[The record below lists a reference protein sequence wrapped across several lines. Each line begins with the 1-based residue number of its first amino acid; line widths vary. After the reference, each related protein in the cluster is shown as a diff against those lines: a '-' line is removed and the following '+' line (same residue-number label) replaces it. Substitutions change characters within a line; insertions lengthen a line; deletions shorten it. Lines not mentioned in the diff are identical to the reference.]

1 MYLDLKQ
8 QYQAKLDAALPGI
21 SGLIDLLRYFII
33 TSMGL
38 YIFPIVLYGLFFF
51 RIKYIFEILTGTFSF
66 LFYSPSYLALLN
78 IYAMCRIDDISW
90 GTKGLDASVGG
101 KNTKL
106 KETWKIVKMIDVA
119 KFTFWN
125 VSIGVA
131 LIVFDGYL
139 IIKFFITLGL
149 LVLFTFILSIKM
161 VIGLC
166 YLIKYKCIISRAEN
180 KANAKD
186 AEEGDILEKKEMD
199 MHIYDTIDSLQESIN
214 GYIKMSFEMAAFEH
228 EMSEEQNAPAQDRMK
243 FNQSIV
249 NEKYVGGGNS
259 NPANVNNRVS
269 KANVAFAFGENKLKN
284 IRKDN

>member
-1 MYLDLKQ
+1 MYLIIYLDLKQ
-8 QYQAKLDAALPGI
+8 QYQAKLDAELPGI
-21 SGLIDLLRYFII
+21 SGLVDLLRYFII

-66 LFYSPSYLALLN
+66 LFYSPSYLNLLN

-125 VSIGVA
+125 ITIGVT
-131 LIVFDGYL
+131 LILFDSYL

-161 VIGLC
+161 VIGLS

-180 KANAKD
+180 KANND
-186 AEEGDILEKKEMD
+186 AEGGDILEKKEIN
-199 MHIYDTIDSLQESIN
+199 MHIYDVIDSLEESIK
-214 GYIKMSFEMAAFEH
+214 GYIKMSF
-228 EMSEEQNAPAQDRMK
+228 
-243 FNQSIV
+243 
-249 NEKYVGGGNS
+249 
-259 NPANVNNRVS
+259 
-269 KANVAFAFGENKLKN
+269 
-284 IRKDN
+284 